1 VFLYAR
7 AQAELK
13 LADMSST
20 SLGEA
25 EDETETDADKLKEK
39 REKRERWRIRG
50 EQIKAE
56 IREALMFSLMPEHMK
71 AAFVEVHGW
80 PGEDTVHEQLEPLQ
94 GVSRRVAN
102 SLLTLIE
109 AQTFSRGGWS
119 NSALWRQLDQDGKLA
134 RRRLVLTARGEG

>member
-1 VFLYAR
+1 MFLYAR

-13 LADMSST
+13 LSEMSST

-25 EDETETDADKLKEK
+25 EDETETDEKKLKEK
-39 REKRERWRIRG
+39 LEKRERWRIRG

-71 AAFVEVHGW
+71 AAYVEVYGF
-80 PGEDTVHEQLEPLQ
+80 PGDDTVHEQLEPLQ
-94 GVSRRVAN
+94 GVSRRVAS

-109 AQTFSRGGWS
+109 AQTFSRGGWMK
-119 NSALWRQLDQDGKLA
+119 NKLHDQLQQNDRQA
-134 RRRLVLTARGEG
+134 RKRLELTARGEG